1 MADGSIII
9 DTKIDQSSLDEQ
21 LDSLKGSLE
30 SAEQQMNKA
39 FTVAAA
45 AIGAAG
51 IALFKFTQHTDEIDK
66 LSQKIGMSRQTFQEL
81 NYAFKQSG
89 IEIGVLQMGMK
100 SFRAE
105 MESASKGGS
114 SVFTQ
119 LGISATDAT
128 GKLRNQDD
136 VMKEALVSLEAMEN
150 GTQKV
155 LLAEQLFG
163 RAGTELMPILNG
175 QVGTIQELIDRS
187 HELGLVMSDENVDAG
202 VVFGDTI
209 DDLKQSFFAFMN
221 SVITPLI
228 PLLQTLADG
237 AVSLTRWF
245 NGLSETVKGLLSVF
259 SGLSVLF
266 AGAFVGLLVG
276 VKALMSFISAYQAL
290 RSLFAAGGLIQSIYA
305 MTAGLFAQAKAY
317 AAVKVSAFLA
327 ASATQKFNM
336 ALKASVIG
344 AVIGGLVA
352 AVAALGNY
360 ISKILEANKQQKEF
374 NKILGLSLAQLD
386 ELNETQKSGAIETLE
401 NESKKLKAQKEY
413 LERGLANQKK
423 MTNWTSLSYMPGET
437 DALKEID
444 KLDKA
449 ITSAEARLRAL
460 KKQGIF
466 ADKKPVIKI
475 PTIKYDAAEEQ
486 KNIMEEIGLYDEMIL
501 KLDEIARKK
510 KLGLI
515 DDQDASYEK
524 YNAIKTQI
532 DKLLIKAQQEEAQG
546 LDATQTEEEIKILN
560 KKANFELLK
569 MRNSTIFAAGLIG
582 LGIPEEIAYH
592 INEGIHAA
600 TEMVKFL
607 VENIANAFSNAWE
620 LFSDVFTFMID
631 FNPTEMFDN
640 FKSMIDGLI
649 EFFNEDLGSI
659 PIFAQT
665 ALNLVKDFISEI
677 TKNLPVIIETIGNV
691 IDEVLSFIVDNAD
704 AIVSAFFNVVVAI
717 IAKLAEKFPD
727 IIEAFIKVLMVVL
740 ERLTEIAPE
749 IVSSIIQALTE
760 AFVVIA
766 QNAAFIARAVG
777 ELIMVIATEL
787 VKNFPMIVEALAEG
801 MPQLAV
807 AFSVEFP
814 IAMMKEMP
822 NLIKALIIAFAKMPG
837 ALAKGLY
844 KGMRD
849 AGKNLFLG
857 LAEGIMKAPALW
869 DSVKKKFTDFIDK
882 IKEFFKMHSPSRV
895 MYDIGRNLIFG
906 LINGIKSAFS
916 YLYNIA
922 SSLGSAFMSALGSG
936 ISSAGGLITKY
947 LLDSLQSAVNSLFY
961 NLKDTVWGWIKGWFS
976 DIASGVWK
984 YIKRNVKDMLPGRR
998 GGRFFGF
1005 AKGTQDA
1012 PGGLAIVGEEG
1023 PELIE
1028 LPAHSRVYTADET
1041 KAMMSV
1047 RNGISSLAGGMM
1059 PSLTSTPNQVINLNN
1074 NLVATIVAD
1083 GREIGRAA
1091 FKYID
1096 KFAGAAY
1103 GY

>member
-1 MADGSIII
+1 
-9 DTKIDQSSLDEQ
+9 
-21 LDSLKGSLE
+21 
-30 SAEQQMNKA
+30 
-39 FTVAAA
+39 
-45 AIGAAG
+45 
-51 IALFKFTQHTDEIDK
+51 
-66 LSQKIGMSRQTFQEL
+66 
-81 NYAFKQSG
+81 
-89 IEIGVLQMGMK
+89 
-100 SFRAE
+100 
-105 MESASKGGS
+105 
-114 SVFTQ
+114 
-119 LGISATDAT
+119 
-128 GKLRNQDD
+128 
-136 VMKEALVSLEAMEN
+136 
-150 GTQKV
+150 
-155 LLAEQLFG
+155 
-163 RAGTELMPILNG
+163 
-175 QVGTIQELIDRS
+175 
-187 HELGLVMSDENVDAG
+187 
-202 VVFGDTI
+202 
-209 DDLKQSFFAFMN
+209 
-221 SVITPLI
+221 
-228 PLLQTLADG
+228 
-237 AVSLTRWF
+237 
-245 NGLSETVKGLLSVF
+245 
-259 SGLSVLF
+259 
-266 AGAFVGLLVG
+266 
-276 VKALMSFISAYQAL
+276 
-290 RSLFAAGGLIQSIYA
+290 
-305 MTAGLFAQAKAY
+305 
-317 AAVKVSAFLA
+317 
-327 ASATQKFNM
+327 
-336 ALKASVIG
+336 
-344 AVIGGLVA
+344 
-352 AVAALGNY
+352 
-360 ISKILEANKQQKEF
+360 
-374 NKILGLSLAQLD
+374 
-386 ELNETQKSGAIETLE
+386 
-401 NESKKLKAQKEY
+401 
-413 LERGLANQKK
+413 
-423 MTNWTSLSYMPGET
+423 
-437 DALKEID
+437 
-444 KLDKA
+444 
-449 ITSAEARLRAL
+449 
-460 KKQGIF
+460 
-466 ADKKPVIKI
+466 
-475 PTIKYDAAEEQ
+475 
-486 KNIMEEIGLYDEMIL
+486 
-501 KLDEIARKK
+501 
-510 KLGLI
+510 
-515 DDQDASYEK
+515 
-524 YNAIKTQI
+524 
-532 DKLLIKAQQEEAQG
+532 
-546 LDATQTEEEIKILN
+546 
-560 KKANFELLK
+560 
-569 MRNSTIFAAGLIG
+569 IG